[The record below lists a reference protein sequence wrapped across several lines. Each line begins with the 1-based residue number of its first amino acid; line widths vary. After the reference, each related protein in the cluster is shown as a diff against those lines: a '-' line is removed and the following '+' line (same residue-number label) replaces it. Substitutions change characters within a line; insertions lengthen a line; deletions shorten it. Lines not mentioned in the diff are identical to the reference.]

1 MENVNLSQANQAYLT
16 NQQANSNPIETK
28 KEIEQI
34 ENGDK
39 KINKALAG
47 LAIAGAVIATGIG
60 IYKGV
65 IKPKK
70 AVQQIT
76 DVAQDE
82 LEELL
87 KENNKLTG
95 KFRKTTKSGA
105 QILIE
110 YNNGVI
116 QKSTKTISD
125 GTQITAEYA
134 NGIMKNST
142 TTKSDG
148 TKIFVEFSDG
158 ILKKSTKTAPDGTKI
173 SEKIYSKAPNGD
185 LLVNGKNVTEISRQA
200 KNHKDDFEE
209 LMANQNASLEEL
221 QGFDKKN
228 LSKKQIDEL
237 DLKIKAKKE
246 AVELEIK
253 KAKEAEELAK
263 KQAQEAKE
271 AQEHAAKQAQEAKE
285 AQEHAAK
292 EAQEHAAKEAQ
303 EAAAKL
309 AKENEEKFYE
319 LIGKPNATIDEL
331 RKTDINSLTP
341 EQAEILNKKIQILED
356 TAQAEKA
363 FKDKARKTIPSEEE
377 RIKELLT
384 MCSSDSNLYK
394 VLEKQYKDE
403 NIYLD
408 MLWHGTDEYKK
419 LVTKNAIISLS
430 PRDRI
435 NFNKAK
441 ELFDQNGITYT
452 DADIVNQLGNM
463 RNKAIEGMHDIV
475 DYNEISTAENTAL
488 REGIEPNFEC
498 RVLDKVIEL
507 SEPLETGQ
515 TFYRGVSS
523 VGKVSGSCEE
533 LNDAFIDRLIN
544 SEIGDIISDKGYSY
558 FSTNA
563 DTLEIYANNKGKKNA
578 RMIIQVPKGAK
589 VKLGKNALKDG
600 KEGIFPRNAQF
611 RIIEKAKMVNGVP
624 EIVLEYIVP

>member
-16 NQQANSNPIETK
+16 NQQPSSNPIETK

-105 QILIE
+105 QILME

-158 ILKKSTKTAPDGTKI
+158 VLKKSTKTAPDGTKI

-185 LLVNGKNVTEISRQA
+185 LLVNGKNITEISRQVEKH
-200 KNHKDDFEE
+200 KNDFEK
-209 LMANQNASLEEL
+209 LMTNQDASLEEL

-228 LSKKQIDEL
+228 LSKKQIEEL
-237 DLKIKAKKE
+237 DLKIKSKKE

-263 KQAQEAKE
+263 KQAQK
-271 AQEHAAKQAQEAKE
+271 
-285 AQEHAAK
+285 
-292 EAQEHAAKEAQ
+292 AKEAQ
-303 EAAAKL
+303 EAVAKEAQEAVAKEAQEAVAKEAQEAVAKL
-309 AKENEEKFYE
+309 TKENEEKFYE
-319 LIGKPNATIDEL
+319 LIGKPNVTIDEL

-363 FKDKARKTIPSEEE
+363 FKDRARKTIPSEEE
-377 RIKELLT
+377 RMKELSEL
-384 MCSSDSNLYK
+384 CSSDSKLYK

-408 MLWHGTDEYKK
+408 MLWHGADEYKK

-463 RNKAIEGMHDIV
+463 HNKAIEGLYDIV
-475 DYNEISTAENTAL
+475 DYNEISTAKNTAL

-498 RVLDKVIEL
+498 RVLDKAIEL

-589 VKLGKNALKDG
+589 VKLGKKALKEG

-611 RIIEKAKMVNGVP
+611 RVIEKAKMVNGVP

>member
-1 MENVNLSQANQAYLT
+1 MENINLSQANQAYLT
-16 NQQANSNPIETK
+16 NQQPNSNPIETK

-70 AVQQIT
+70 AVQQIR

-105 QILIE
+105 QILME
-110 YNNGVI
+110 YNNGII

-134 NGIMKNST
+134 NGIIKNST

-158 ILKKSTKTAPDGTKI
+158 VLKKSTKTAPDGTKI

-200 KNHKDDFEE
+200 KKHKNDFEK
-209 LMANQNASLEEL
+209 LMTNQNASLEEL

-271 AQEHAAKQAQEAKE
+271 AQET
-285 AQEHAAK
+285 AAK
-292 EAQEHAAKEAQ
+292 EAQERAAKEAQ
-303 EAAAKL
+303 EAVTKEAKEAAAKL

-319 LIGKPNATIDEL
+319 LIGKPNVSIDEL
-331 RKTDINSLTP
+331 RKTDISSLTP

-356 TAQAEKA
+356 TAQAEKV
-363 FKDKARKTIPSEEE
+363 FKDRARQTIPSEEE
-377 RIKELLT
+377 RMKELSEL
-384 MCSSDSNLYK
+384 CSSDSNLYK

-463 RNKAIEGMHDIV
+463 HNKAIEGLHDIV
-475 DYNEISTAENTAL
+475 DYNKISTAKNTAL
-488 REGIEPNFEC
+488 REGIEPDFEC

-533 LNDAFIDRLIN
+533 LNDVFIDRLIN
-544 SEIGDIISDKGYSY
+544 SETGDIISDKGYSY

-611 RIIEKAKMVNGVP
+611 KVIEKAKMVNGVP

>member
-95 KFRKTTKSGA
+95 KFRKTTESGA
-105 QILIE
+105 QILME

-173 SEKIYSKAPNGD
+173 SEKVYSKASNGD

-200 KNHKDDFEE
+200 KNHKDDFDK

-271 AQEHAAKQAQEAKE
+271 AQEA
-285 AQEHAAK
+285 
-292 EAQEHAAKEAQ
+292 AAKEAQ

-319 LIGKPNATIDEL
+319 LIGKPNVTIDEL
-331 RKTDINSLTP
+331 RKIDISSLTP

-363 FKDKARKTIPSEEE
+363 FKDRARKTIPSEEE
-377 RIKELLT
+377 RMKELSEL
-384 MCSSDSNLYK
+384 CSSDSNLYK
-394 VLEKQYKDE
+394 VLEKQYKDK

-463 RNKAIEGMHDIV
+463 HNKAIEGLHDIV
-475 DYNEISTAENTAL
+475 DYNEISTAKNTAL
-488 REGIEPNFEC
+488 REGIEPDFEC

-544 SEIGDIISDKGYSY
+544 SETGDIISDKGYSY

-611 RIIEKAKMVNGVP
+611 KVIEKAKMVNGVP

>member
-1 MENVNLSQANQAYLT
+1 MENVNISQANQAYLT

-28 KEIEQI
+28 KEIEQV
-34 ENGDK
+34 EDGDK
-39 KINKALAG
+39 KMNKALAG
-47 LAIAGAVIATGIG
+47 LAVAGAVIAAGIG

-82 LEELL
+82 LEKLL

-95 KFRKTTKSGA
+95 KFRKTTESGA
-105 QILIE
+105 QILME
-110 YNNGVI
+110 YKNGVI

-185 LLVNGKNVTEISRQA
+185 LMVNGKNITEISRQA

-271 AQEHAAKQAQEAKE
+271 AQEHAAKEAQEA
-285 AQEHAAK
+285 
-292 EAQEHAAKEAQ
+292 AAKEAQ

-319 LIGKPNATIDEL
+319 LIGKPNVTIDEL
-331 RKTDINSLTP
+331 RKTDISSLTP

-363 FKDKARKTIPSEEE
+363 FKDRARKTIPSEEE
-377 RIKELLT
+377 RMKELSEL
-384 MCSSDSNLYK
+384 CSSDSNLYK

-463 RNKAIEGMHDIV
+463 HNKAIEGLHDIV
-475 DYNEISTAENTAL
+475 DYNKISTAKNTAL
-488 REGIEPNFEC
+488 REGIEPDFEC

-544 SEIGDIISDKGYSY
+544 SETGDIISDKGYSY

-611 RIIEKAKMVNGVP
+611 KVIEKAKMVNGVP

>member
-1 MENVNLSQANQAYLT
+1 MENVNLSQASQAYLT

-28 KEIEQI
+28 KEIEQV
-34 ENGDK
+34 EDGDK

-95 KFRKTTKSGA
+95 KFRKTTESGA
-105 QILIE
+105 QILME

-173 SEKIYSKAPNGD
+173 SEKVYSKASNGD

-200 KNHKDDFEE
+200 KKHKNDFEE

-271 AQEHAAKQAQEAKE
+271 AQEA
-285 AQEHAAK
+285 
-292 EAQEHAAKEAQ
+292 AAKEAQ

-319 LIGKPNATIDEL
+319 LIGKPNVTIDEL
-331 RKTDINSLTP
+331 RKTDISSLTP

-363 FKDKARKTIPSEEE
+363 FKDRARKTIPSEEE
-377 RIKELLT
+377 RMKELSEL
-384 MCSSDSNLYK
+384 CSSDSNLYK

-463 RNKAIEGMHDIV
+463 HNKAIEGLHDIV
-475 DYNEISTAENTAL
+475 DYNKISTAKNTAL
-488 REGIEPNFEC
+488 REGIEPDFEC

-544 SEIGDIISDKGYSY
+544 SETGDIISDKGYSY

-611 RIIEKAKMVNGVP
+611 KVIEKAKMVNGVP

>member
-1 MENVNLSQANQAYLT
+1 MENINLSQANQAYLT
-16 NQQANSNPIETK
+16 NQQPNSNPIETK

-70 AVQQIT
+70 AVQQIR

-105 QILIE
+105 QILME
-110 YNNGVI
+110 YNNGII

-134 NGIMKNST
+134 NGIIKNST

-158 ILKKSTKTAPDGTKI
+158 VLKKSTKTAPDGTKI

-200 KNHKDDFEE
+200 KNHKDDFDK

-271 AQEHAAKQAQEAKE
+271 AQET
-285 AQEHAAK
+285 AAK
-292 EAQEHAAKEAQ
+292 EAQERAAKEAQ
-303 EAAAKL
+303 EAVTKEAKEAAAKL

-319 LIGKPNATIDEL
+319 LIGKPNVSIDEL
-331 RKTDINSLTP
+331 RKTDISSLTP

-356 TAQAEKA
+356 TAQAEKV
-363 FKDKARKTIPSEEE
+363 FKDRARQTIPSEEE
-377 RIKELLT
+377 RMKELSEL
-384 MCSSDSNLYK
+384 CSSDSNLYK

-463 RNKAIEGMHDIV
+463 HNKVIEGLHDIV
-475 DYNEISTAENTAL
+475 DYNEISTAKNTAL
-488 REGIEPNFEC
+488 REGIEPDFEC

-544 SEIGDIISDKGYSY
+544 SETGDIISDKGYSY

-611 RIIEKAKMVNGVP
+611 KVIEKAKMVNGVP